1 MKKSILVLA
10 LVSILAGNVILSCKS
25 NSEKESEAID
35 KVQDAKENLDDVTE
49 DINEDAISKANDVE
63 WQTYKSEAVATITA
77 NENRIAELK
86 KAINKPGSTFDKSY
100 IKSIA
105 NLEDKNSSLKV
116 KITNYENNQTDWDS
130 FKREFNADM
139 NELGQAIQK
148 INIKNN
154 N

>member
-10 LVSILAGNVILSCKS
+10 FVSILAGNVILSCKS
-25 NSEKESEAID
+25 NSEKESEALD

-49 DINEDAISKANDVE
+49 GINEDAISKANDLE
-63 WQTYKSEAVATITA
+63 WQTYKSEAVATITV

-100 IKSIA
+100 AKSIA

-148 INIKNN
+148 IDIKNN